1 VLLTRKAR
9 AFLAAAVA
17 ALDRVASLVVI
28 SAMAVLTVVVFL
40 QVVMRYGFNSS
51 LDWGWEVPR
60 LCFIGTIFLA
70 LPLGLKSG
78 AHVAINFLLS
88 RVGEH
93 GRVALVVLQTAL
105 SILLMGIVAVY
116 GAWLT
121 LDLRPPD
128 FLGSACDP
136 APAQRRAD
144 RDPAAAHRV
153 ITVIIVAFFV
163 FAVLGLPLAFALG
176 LAAVSGMLF
185 AGFDLAQLPGKMLHS
200 VDSFPLMAIPLFM
213 VAGQLMIRGGIM
225 EPLIDLA
232 NAVVGRVRG
241 GLAHV
246 TIVSAMAVSSVSG
259 VAVADA
265 AALGGSIGPHLA
277 KAYSK
282 TFAAALV
289 AAASCMGPIIP
300 PSAAMIVYA
309 VVASDVSV
317 AGLFMAGIVPGI
329 VIGIGM
335 MLMCGVIAGRRDYPI
350 SGDRFSFGRVLVAL
364 RKAFLIL
371 LMPVVV
377 IGGIIGG
384 VFTATEGAAAAVFYG
399 LVVGFFVT
407 RKLTVA
413 DLAPALLN
421 AGIITAVVGAL
432 IAFSSVVTYL
442 FTLNRVGDVL
452 ASSLLSI
459 SRDPTVFIF
468 LMMAALLVLGMFM
481 EGNAIIIMLAPIAA
495 PIAATLQI
503 DPVYFGFLFV
513 MNVVLGSI
521 TPPVGILLFVV
532 SSIWR
537 VGMAALAREVFPFI
551 VLLYG
556 ILALC
561 VFFPDIVIGL
571 PRLMGYAK

>member
-1 VLLTRKAR
+1 MIA
-9 AFLAAAVA
+9 
-17 ALDRVASLVVI
+17 
-28 SAMAVLTVVVFL
+28 
-40 QVVMRYGFNSS
+40 
-51 LDWGWEVPR
+51 
-60 LCFIGTIFLA
+60 
-70 LPLGLKSG
+70 
-78 AHVAINFLLS
+78 
-88 RVGEH
+88 
-93 GRVALVVLQTAL
+93 
-105 SILLMGIVAVY
+105 
-116 GAWLT
+116 
-121 LDLRPPD
+121 
-128 FLGSACDP
+128 
-136 APAQRRAD
+136 
-144 RDPAAAHRV
+144 
-153 ITVIIVAFFV
+153 VIILAFFV
-163 FAVLGLPLAFALG
+163 FAILGLPLAFALG

-185 AGFDLAQLPGKMLHS
+185 AGFDMAQLPGKMLHS

-282 TFAAALV
+282 RFAAALV

-329 VIGIGM
+329 VIGIAM
-335 MLMCGVIAGRRDYPI
+335 MLMCGAIARRRNYPI
-350 SGDRFSFGRVLVAL
+350 SGDPFSFRRVLVSL
-364 RKAFLIL
+364 RKAFLIF
-371 LMPVVV
+371 LMPIIV

-384 VFTATEGAAAAVFYG
+384 VFTATEGAAVAVFYG
-399 LVVGFFVT
+399 LVVGFLVT

-413 DLAPALLN
+413 DLAPAFLN

-442 FTLNRVGDVL
+442 FTLNRVGDLL
-452 ASSLLSI
+452 ASSLLSV

-468 LMMAALLVLGMFM
+468 LMMAVLLVLGMFM

-537 VGMAALAREVFPFI
+537 VGMAELVREIFPLI

-556 ILALC
+556 ILAAC

-571 PRLMGYAK
+571 PRLMGYAN

>member
-1 VLLTRKAR
+1 
-9 AFLAAAVA
+9 
-17 ALDRVASLVVI
+17 
-28 SAMAVLTVVVFL
+28 M
-40 QVVMRYGFNSS
+40 
-51 LDWGWEVPR
+51 
-60 LCFIGTIFLA
+60 
-70 LPLGLKSG
+70 
-78 AHVAINFLLS
+78 
-88 RVGEH
+88 
-93 GRVALVVLQTAL
+93 
-105 SILLMGIVAVY
+105 
-116 GAWLT
+116 
-121 LDLRPPD
+121 
-128 FLGSACDP
+128 
-136 APAQRRAD
+136 
-144 RDPAAAHRV
+144 
-153 ITVIIVAFFV
+153 ITVMIVAFFV
-163 FAVLGLPLAFALG
+163 FAILGLPLAFALG

-213 VAGQLMIRGGIM
+213 LAGQLMIRGGIM
-225 EPLIDLA
+225 EPLIDVA

-246 TIVSAMAVSSVSG
+246 TIVAAMGVSSVSG

-265 AALGGSIGPHLA
+265 TALGGSIGPHLA

-329 VIGIGM
+329 VIGVAM
-335 MLMCGVIAGRRDYPI
+335 MILCGIIAKRRGYPI
-350 SGDRFSFGRVLVAL
+350 SGEPFSFRRVLVTA
-364 RKAFLIL
+364 RKAFLIF
-371 LMPVVV
+371 LMPIIV

-384 VFTATEGAAAAVFYG
+384 VFTATEGAAVAVFYG
-399 LVVGFFVT
+399 LVVGFLVT
-407 RKLTVA
+407 RKLKFA

-442 FTLNRVGDVL
+442 FTLNRVGDLL
-452 ASSLLSI
+452 ASGLLSI
-459 SRDPTVFIF
+459 SRDPTVFIV
-468 LMMAALLVLGMFM
+468 LMMAVLLVLGMFM

-513 MNVVLGSI
+513 LNVVLGSI

-537 VGMAALAREVFPFI
+537 VGMVELVREIFPFI

-561 VFFPDIVIGL
+561 VIFPDIAIGL
-571 PRLMGYAK
+571 PRLLGYAS

>member
-1 VLLTRKAR
+1 
-9 AFLAAAVA
+9 
-17 ALDRVASLVVI
+17 
-28 SAMAVLTVVVFL
+28 
-40 QVVMRYGFNSS
+40 
-51 LDWGWEVPR
+51 
-60 LCFIGTIFLA
+60 
-70 LPLGLKSG
+70 
-78 AHVAINFLLS
+78 
-88 RVGEH
+88 
-93 GRVALVVLQTAL
+93 
-105 SILLMGIVAVY
+105 
-116 GAWLT
+116 
-121 LDLRPPD
+121 
-128 FLGSACDP
+128 
-136 APAQRRAD
+136 
-144 RDPAAAHRV
+144 
-153 ITVIIVAFFV
+153 
-163 FAVLGLPLAFALG
+163 
-176 LAAVSGMLF
+176 
-185 AGFDLAQLPGKMLHS
+185 MLHS

-213 VAGQLMIRGGIM
+213 LAGQLMIRGGIM
-225 EPLIDLA
+225 EPLVDLA

-246 TIVSAMAVSSVSG
+246 TIVAAMGVSSVSG

-265 AALGGSIGPHLA
+265 TALGGSIGPHLA

-329 VIGIGM
+329 VIGVAM
-335 MLMCGVIAGRRDYPI
+335 MILCGIIAKRRGYPL
-350 SGDRFSFGRVLVAL
+350 SGDPFSFRRVLVSA
-364 RKAFLIL
+364 RKAFLIF
-371 LMPVVV
+371 LMPIIV

-384 VFTATEGAAAAVFYG
+384 VFTATEGAAVAVFYG
-399 LVVGFFVT
+399 LVVGFLVT
-407 RKLTVA
+407 RKLKVA

-442 FTLNRVGDVL
+442 FTLNRVGDL
-452 ASSLLSI
+452 IASSLLSI

-468 LMMAALLVLGMFM
+468 LMMAVLLVLGMFM

-495 PIAATLQI
+495 PIAATLNI

-537 VGMAALAREVFPFI
+537 VGMAELVREIFPFI

-561 VFFPDIVIGL
+561 VMVPDIVIGL
-571 PRLMGYAK
+571 PRLLGYAS

>member
-1 VLLTRKAR
+1 MIA
-9 AFLAAAVA
+9 
-17 ALDRVASLVVI
+17 
-28 SAMAVLTVVVFL
+28 
-40 QVVMRYGFNSS
+40 
-51 LDWGWEVPR
+51 
-60 LCFIGTIFLA
+60 
-70 LPLGLKSG
+70 
-78 AHVAINFLLS
+78 
-88 RVGEH
+88 
-93 GRVALVVLQTAL
+93 
-105 SILLMGIVAVY
+105 
-116 GAWLT
+116 
-121 LDLRPPD
+121 
-128 FLGSACDP
+128 
-136 APAQRRAD
+136 
-144 RDPAAAHRV
+144 
-153 ITVIIVAFFV
+153 VIIIAFFV
-163 FAVLGLPLAFALG
+163 LAILGLPLAFALG

-185 AGFDLAQLPGKMLHS
+185 AGFDMAQLPGKMLHS

-213 VAGQLMIRGGIM
+213 LAGQLMIRGGIM

-265 AALGGSIGPHLA
+265 AALGGSIGPHLT

-329 VIGIGM
+329 VIGIAM
-335 MLMCGVIAGRRDYPI
+335 MLMCGVIARRRNYPI
-350 SGDRFSFGRVLVAL
+350 SGDPFSLRRILVSL
-364 RKAFLIL
+364 RKAFLIF
-371 LMPVVV
+371 LMPIVV

-384 VFTATEGAAAAVFYG
+384 VFTATEGAAVAVFYG
-399 LVVGFFVT
+399 LVVGFLVT

-468 LMMAALLVLGMFM
+468 LMMAVLLLLGMFM

-537 VGMAALAREVFPFI
+537 VGMAELVREIVPFI

-561 VFFPDIVIGL
+561 VFFPDLVIGL
-571 PRLMGYAK
+571 PRLLGYAS

>member
-1 VLLTRKAR
+1 MIA
-9 AFLAAAVA
+9 
-17 ALDRVASLVVI
+17 
-28 SAMAVLTVVVFL
+28 
-40 QVVMRYGFNSS
+40 
-51 LDWGWEVPR
+51 
-60 LCFIGTIFLA
+60 
-70 LPLGLKSG
+70 
-78 AHVAINFLLS
+78 
-88 RVGEH
+88 
-93 GRVALVVLQTAL
+93 
-105 SILLMGIVAVY
+105 
-116 GAWLT
+116 
-121 LDLRPPD
+121 
-128 FLGSACDP
+128 
-136 APAQRRAD
+136 
-144 RDPAAAHRV
+144 
-153 ITVIIVAFFV
+153 VIILAFFV
-163 FAVLGLPLAFALG
+163 FAILGLPLAFALG

-185 AGFDLAQLPGKMLHS
+185 AGFDMAQLPGKMLHS

-282 TFAAALV
+282 RFAAALV

-329 VIGIGM
+329 VIGIAM
-335 MLMCGVIAGRRDYPI
+335 MLMCGVIARRRNYPI
-350 SGDRFSFGRVLVAL
+350 SGDPFSFRRVLVSL
-364 RKAFLIL
+364 RKAFLIF
-371 LMPVVV
+371 LMPIIV

-384 VFTATEGAAAAVFYG
+384 VFTATEGAAVAVFYG
-399 LVVGFFVT
+399 LVVGFLVT

-413 DLAPALLN
+413 DLAPAFLN

-442 FTLNRVGDVL
+442 FTLNRVGDLL
-452 ASSLLSI
+452 ASSLLSV

-468 LMMAALLVLGMFM
+468 LMMAVLLVLGMFM

-537 VGMAALAREVFPFI
+537 VGMAELVREIFPLI

-556 ILALC
+556 ILAAC

-571 PRLMGYAK
+571 PRLMGYAN

>member
-1 VLLTRKAR
+1 
-9 AFLAAAVA
+9 
-17 ALDRVASLVVI
+17 
-28 SAMAVLTVVVFL
+28 M
-40 QVVMRYGFNSS
+40 
-51 LDWGWEVPR
+51 
-60 LCFIGTIFLA
+60 
-70 LPLGLKSG
+70 
-78 AHVAINFLLS
+78 
-88 RVGEH
+88 
-93 GRVALVVLQTAL
+93 
-105 SILLMGIVAVY
+105 
-116 GAWLT
+116 
-121 LDLRPPD
+121 
-128 FLGSACDP
+128 
-136 APAQRRAD
+136 
-144 RDPAAAHRV
+144 
-153 ITVIIVAFFV
+153 ITVIIIAFFV
-163 FAVLGLPLAFALG
+163 FAILGLPLAFALG

-282 TFAAALV
+282 RFAASLV

-329 VIGIGM
+329 VIGIAM
-335 MLMCGVIAGRRDYPI
+335 MLMSGVIARRRNYAI
-350 SGDRFSFGRVLVAL
+350 SGDPFSLRRVLVCL
-364 RKAFLIL
+364 RKAFLIFM
-371 LMPVVV
+371 MPIVV

-384 VFTATEGAAAAVFYG
+384 VFTATEGAAVAVFYG

-468 LMMAALLVLGMFM
+468 LMMAVLLVLGMFM

-537 VGMAALAREVFPFI
+537 VGMAELVREIFPFI

-561 VFFPDIVIGL
+561 VFFPDLVIGL
-571 PRLMGYAK
+571 PRLLGYAS